1 MVSCEWVSEL
11 GSSESDDGNGSGL
24 EGSGSSHFDEALSI
38 WGLYASS
45 PLCLEFDLWSTFAR
59 SLIVFFM
66 DDTLSGIAC
75 GNGSESVLVDGISG
89 TLDNL
94 FEFILACFLYGVFT
108 ISNKVGLGN
117 FLDVLLRAFTG
128 SDAFLVQ
135 ISLGIDF
142 LNLELLEVKLS

>member
-59 SLIVFFM
+59 SLVEFFM
-66 DDTLSGIAC
+66 DDTLFGIAC
-75 GNGSESVLVDGISG
+75 GKGSESVLVDGVSG
-89 TLDNL
+89 ALDNL
-94 FEFILACFLYGVFT
+94 FECILFGLFHGVFT
-108 ISNKVGLGN
+108 ISNNVFLGN
-117 FLDVLLRAFTG
+117 ILDVLYRAFTVR
-128 SDAFLVQ
+128 DAFRVQ
-135 ISLGIDF
+135 TSL
-142 LNLELLEVKLS
+142 